1 MKFDALS
8 NRVIGA
14 ALEVHRTLGPGLLE
28 SAYEHCFAHELRL
41 NRLGFEAERPLPI
54 LYKGARLECGY
65 RIDFLIEGQLIVELK
80 AVEQVLPVHRAQI
93 ISYMKLAR
101 LKTGLLIN
109 FNVPLL
115 TTGIQRFVL

>member
-1 MKFDALS
+1 MLFS

-14 ALEVHRTLGPGLLE
+14 ALEVHRILGPGLLE
-28 SAYEHCFAHELRL
+28 SAYEHCFAQELRL
-41 NRLGFEAERPLPI
+41 IGLDFEAERTLPI
-54 LYKGARLECGY
+54 FYKGTRLECGY

-80 AVEQVLPVHRAQI
+80 TVPQVLPIHRAQL

-101 LKTGLLIN
+101 VKTGLLID

-115 TTGIQRFVL
+115 KDGIRRFVL